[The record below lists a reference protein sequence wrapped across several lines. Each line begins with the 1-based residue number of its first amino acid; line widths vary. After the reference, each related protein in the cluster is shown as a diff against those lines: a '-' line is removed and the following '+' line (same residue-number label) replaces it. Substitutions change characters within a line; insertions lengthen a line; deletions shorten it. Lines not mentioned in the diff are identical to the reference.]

1 MSVEVRAPV
10 SGVLCSLEDSSDPIF
25 SMGALGWGVAL
36 DPPREAGSVLAPM
49 DGKIERIRHHV
60 FSLALGRDALI
71 VQVGIKTEEVK
82 DEVYTMHSAT
92 GDEVRTGDA
101 IISWDPAKIEAKG
114 LVPMVLVVAID
125 RGPRGLIGLKE
136 SGQVEAG
143 DLLFTT
149 R

>member
-10 SGVLCSLEDSSDPIF
+10 SGVLCSLEDCGDAIF
-25 SMGALGWGVAL
+25 SMGALGWGVAI
-36 DPPREAGSVLAPM
+36 DPQREAGSVLSPI

-60 FSLALGRDALI
+60 FSLAQGRDAVI
-71 VQVGIKTEEVK
+71 VQLGIKTENIK
-82 DEVYTMHSAT
+82 DEVYTMHKAT

-101 IISWDPAKIEAKG
+101 IVSWDPAKIEAKG
-114 LVPMVLVVAID
+114 FVPMVLVVAMD

-136 SGQVEAG
+136 AGRVEAG

-149 R
+149 S